1 MTIER
6 NIYIT
11 EGYQPLRDDK
21 FYYTLMYPAVFAAGP
36 FLFDQL
42 ICRGSIPIDF
52 IVTNRVTVLTAAIA
66 GIAFDGVDT
75 AILHF
80 LHDANMI
87 GRTVLTSIIPI
98 KKDNIACR
106 WLIASALPLPIA
118 TKPVHTVRTKG
129 KFRYDAAV
137 QIAALVGT
145 P

>member
-1 MTIER
+1 
-6 NIYIT
+6 
-11 EGYQPLRDDK
+11 
-21 FYYTLMYPAVFAAGP
+21 MYPAVFAAGP

-98 KKDNIACR
+98 EKDNVAGSR
-106 WLIASALPLPIA
+106 LIAVVHVLASGRRAVFDLVFFGNDRAMIAFVASLPGPSLS
-118 TKPVHTVRTKG
+118 RC
-129 KFRYDAAV
+129 R
-137 QIAALVGT
+137 
-145 P
+145 